1 VTQRK
6 KQETRTAPQVG
17 IVFSF
22 DDKLWIERTV
32 LEKAGDYGKFKIHE
46 GDHVIYWGR
55 LILKCVVPQDLEY
68 EHIPRG
74 RVAFNTFTK
83 RYRLMLDRCI
93 LRQKNLV
100 AAIKRQMGL
109 PQKETD
115 TLTDPHYRCGECVA
129 LRSLD

>member
-1 VTQRK
+1 VTRK
-6 KQETRTAPQVG
+6 RGEARISPQVG
-17 IVFSF
+17 IIFFF
-22 DDKLWIERTV
+22 DQKLWIESTP
-32 LEKAGDYGKFKIHE
+32 LDCAGAYGEFKIHD
-46 GDHVIYWGR
+46 GDHVVYWDR
-55 LILKCVVPQDLEY
+55 LILERAAPQDLDY
-68 EHIPRG
+68 ENVPRG
-74 RVAFNTFTK
+74 RVVFNTFTK

-129 LRSLD
+129 LRGLD